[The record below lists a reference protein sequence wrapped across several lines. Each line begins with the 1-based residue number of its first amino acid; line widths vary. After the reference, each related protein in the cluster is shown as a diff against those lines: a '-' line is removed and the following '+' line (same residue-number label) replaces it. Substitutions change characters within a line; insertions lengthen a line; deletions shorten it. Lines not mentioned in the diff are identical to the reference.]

1 MKKIIASMCALCLFV
16 SFTASAQQAT
26 ISETP
31 AKKEKGGHGL
41 GLILSS
47 SNGKGLS
54 YRYWPEIYGLHV
66 SFVPA
71 DLGDEQYYNGGLT
84 GYARIKRYSLG
95 DLFMHVGTE
104 YEYRSRVSADYDY
117 MTGEYT
123 EYRVNGTGVNFG
135 FGPGFHVTQKGFS
148 FDIYAGYGGYW
159 IDESSSDS
167 RAQLNDRFLMTF
179 SGGIAIYLDL

>member
-1 MKKIIASMCALCLFV
+1 MKKIIAIMSVLCMCL
-16 SFTASAQQAT
+16 SFTTNAQQAT
-26 ISETP
+26 TEAP
-31 AKKEKGGHGL
+31 EKEKKGGHGL

-47 SNGKGLS
+47 TNGKGLS
-54 YRYWPEIYGLHV
+54 YRYWPGTYGLHV

-71 DLGDEQYYNGGLT
+71 DLGEEQYYNGGLT

-104 YEYRSRVSADYDY
+104 YEYRSRMVYNYDY
-117 MTGEYT
+117 LSDTST
-123 EYRVNGTGVNFG
+123 EYRVNGRGVNFG

-159 IDESSSDS
+159 IDESSDE
-167 RAQLNDRFLMTF
+167 AGAELNDRFLMTF

>member
-1 MKKIIASMCALCLFV
+1 MKKIIASMCVLCMFV
-16 SFTASAQQAT
+16 SLTASAQQAT
-26 ISETP
+26 TSETP
-31 AKKEKGGHGL
+31 DKQAKGGHGL

-71 DLGDEQYYNGGLT
+71 D
-84 GYARIKRYSLG
+84 
-95 DLFMHVGTE
+95 
-104 YEYRSRVSADYDY
+104 YDY
-117 MTGEYT
+117 ITGEYS
-123 EYRVNGTGVNFG
+123 EYRANGTGVNFG

-159 IDESSSDS
+159 IDESSTDS